1 MQKNSP
7 ARMYSKST
15 RDSTSVVRVPRS
27 RSLNGLMEG
36 RSDRISSSIVD
47 KAWKQAIQITNRN
60 VILVKE
66 EVVFEGSS
74 DELLTKLEMLEQYL
88 GV

>member
-15 RDSTSVVRVPRS
+15 RDSTWVVRVPRS
-27 RSLNGLMEG
+27 RSLNCLMEG

-74 DELLTKLEMLEQYL
+74 DELLTKLELLEQYL